1 MADEPAGGR
10 APDLDWVVWHR
21 AYEGDTPL
29 RRRLGMVQA
38 RIREALERCPP
49 GPIRAVSVCAG
60 QGRDLI
66 GALAGHPRRGDVAAR
81 LVELDPRNVA
91 EARAA
96 AAAAGLSGVAVVQGD
111 ASNTA
116 AYVGALPADLLLVC
130 GVFGNI
136 SEADIARTI
145 ATLPSLCAAGATVI
159 WTRHR
164 RPPDRTSW
172 IRESF
177 ARAGFEELAFDGP
190 VGELFSVGTARLA
203 AAPAPFVPDVEMF
216 HFVGYPALRAPAERE
231 AGPGGR

>member
-1 MADEPAGGR
+1 MADEAGGQ
-10 APDLDWVVWHR
+10 APGLDWVLWHR

-29 RRRLGMVQA
+29 RRRLGIVQG
-38 RIREALERCPP
+38 RIREALGRCPP

-66 GALAGHPRRGDVAAR
+66 GALAGHPRRGDVTAR

-91 EARAA
+91 EARSA
-96 AAAAGLSGVAVVQGD
+96 AAAAGLSGIAALQGD

-116 AYVGALPADLLLVC
+116 VYAGALAADLLLVC

-164 RPPDRTSW
+164 RPPDRTPW
-172 IRESF
+172 IREAF
-177 ARAGFEELAFDGP
+177 VRAGFEELALDAPEGDF
-190 VGELFSVGTARLA
+190 FSVGTARLA
-203 AAPAPFVPDVEMF
+203 APPAPYVPDVAMF
-216 HFVGYPALRAPAERE
+216 RFVGYPALLARSERG
-231 AGPGGR
+231 AGPGAR